1 MVNLVLYWGKDHQA
15 LWYLATLLGDD
26 KLAVDK
32 YRQQM
37 GPEQYFRGGKQY
49 FVFESC
55 YGNGCGA
62 AVAAVSGYS
71 QHKLA

>member
-37 GPEQYFRGGKQY
+37 EPEQYFRDGKQY
-49 FVFESC
+49 FVFESS

-62 AVAAVSGYS
+62 AVSGYF